1 MNQMKEADSDMTIL
15 YVRLAY
21 YIPQFDVY
29 RMIPILTITP
39 QDANLQYEQS
49 RGRKKEILIS
59 NGLEVVAVAGDFY
72 VNKVM
77 K

>member
-1 MNQMKEADSDMTIL
+1 MNQMKEADSDMTIP

-29 RMIPILTITP
+29 RMIPVLTITP

-49 RGRKKEILIS
+49 
-59 NGLEVVAVAGDFY
+59 
-72 VNKVM
+72 
-77 K
+77 